1 MPKIPVRSSAASS
14 ISFNPTNLATYDE
27 ARALRDYLNSTQAF
41 AANPILSG
49 DDEIAPAPVPNP
61 NFPWLPPVVP
71 AVGIY
76 LPYWVGGPGGFPEPA
91 DGSAMFLHF
100 RTFNGREGFNVGLVR
115 EKFKSFP
122 ANADYVLQV
131 LAADMA

>member
-1 MPKIPVRSSAASS
+1 MPKIPVRSSAVSS
-14 ISFNPTNLATYDE
+14 TSFNVSQLATYDE

-41 AANPILSG
+41 AANPILPG

-61 NFPWLPPVVP
+61 NFPWLPPITP
-71 AVGIY
+71 NVGIY
-76 LPYWVGGPGGFPEPA
+76 LPTWGDTGGAEPN
-91 DGSAMFLHF
+91 DGAALFLHF
-100 RTFNGREGFNVGLVR
+100 RTTNGRQGFNVGLVR

-122 ANADYVLQV
+122 ANTDYVLGV